1 MVYDT
6 IAPMVDSDDL
16 LPLPNGRVFFVDG
29 PAGTGKTFLLNVSLN
44 KVRREGKITVA
55 VTSSDTASVA

>member
-6 IAPMVDSDDL
+6 VPPMVDLDDL

-29 PAGTGKTFLLNVSLN
+29 PARTGKTFLCNALLN
-44 KVRREGKITVA
+44 KVRLDGKIAVA
-55 VTSSDTASVA
+55 VISSCTTPVA